1 MRNDV
6 QTDTQLEI
14 ASTVFTVQI
23 PCISK
28 EQIHQLTSLFPRIA
42 IAKATVF
49 RI

>member
-6 QTDTQLEI
+6 QTETQLEI
-14 ASTVFTVQI
+14 ASTVLQYNI

-28 EQIHQLTSLFPRIA
+28 EQIHQITSLFPRIA